1 MVVTGRMCYRTFGP
15 GRNGNMCRMFE
26 QSVRFPIRFGALKPF
41 FVLIGLTPGRCYVE
55 IGPDVV
61 RVRMGWSFSADV
73 PRAAIRSAHRVHD
86 RRGRWLVN
94 GAAGPLVALEIAAAG
109 HARVLGFPVVLR
121 ELLVSVDEPEPLIDA
136 LSF

>member
-1 MVVTGRMCYRTFGP
+1 MH
-15 GRNGNMCRMFE
+15 
-26 QSVRFPIRFGALKPF
+26 
-41 FVLIGLTPGRCYVE
+41 
-55 IGPDVV
+55 
-61 RVRMGWSFSADV
+61 GW
-73 PRAAIRSAHRVHD
+73 
-86 RRGRWLVN
+86 RGRWLVN